1 MKASLLRALAL
12 VAITALALTGC
23 AKLPTDSEVKVGSD
37 IQSGL
42 TADYLYYSPSGPDE
56 AATQQEIINGFINA
70 ATGPQNDYQVAREY
84 LSRDLAAKWNPSA
97 ELLVGDSR
105 PVIEVFG
112 STEAT
117 VTFQAVARVDEL
129 GRYQE
134 LAPSISRILK
144 YSMIEEDGQ
153 WRINQAPDSIVL
165 VRPVFEVLFRS
176 YSLYFYDNQDRYLVP
191 DSRWFATRISTGT
204 RLVSAL
210 LAGPDYWL
218 TDAVN
223 SAFPTGTQLALD
235 SVTVDAGTAIVDLDA
250 SVNSTTVAQRQ
261 RMLVQLTS
269 TLTQLPNVF
278 SVQIKIDG
286 VLQNI
291 VNLPYQVSLAKNP
304 DPIVLTSDGFRQLS
318 TSAVPMKRASEA
330 AKDWQATEF
339 GINNQQTLLAL
350 TGPQGIAVTRLTGAN
365 SELTAIDYRGDL
377 LAPVIDPQG
386 LIWCQGASAD
396 SPLTAYDSTGKQV
409 FSTLGWLSQA
419 NHVAFSISREG
430 SRVAFLLNYEGQFRL
445 YVAAIVRDE
454 KGNPVAIS
462 VPVRMAKSE
471 LLTGSVSWIDETTVA
486 SISQSSG
493 SITSP
498 VYLQVGGQVKKLA
511 PVPSAQSVVS
521 SGIAAA
527 SYALDSKQE
536 LRILRSL
543 TWINIARD
551 ILAIHFAG

>member
-105 PVIEVFG
+105 PVIEVRG

-117 VTFQAVARVDEL
+117 VTFKAVARVDEL

-261 RMLVQLTS
+261 RMLVQLTA

-471 LLTGSVSWIDETTVA
+471 LLTGSVSWIDETTVS
-486 SISQSSG
+486 SISRSSG

>member
-42 TADYLYYSPSGPDE
+42 TADYLYYSPSGPDD

-105 PVIEVFG
+105 PVIEVMG

-117 VTFQAVARVDEL
+117 VTFKAVARVDEL

-134 LAPSISRILK
+134 LVPALSRVLK

-261 RMLVQLTS
+261 RMLVQLTA

-318 TSAVPMKRASEA
+318 TGAVPMKRASEA

-350 TGPQGIAVTRLTGAN
+350 KGPQGVAVTRLTGTSSN
-365 SELTAIDYRGDL
+365 LTAIDYRGDL

-386 LIWCQGASAD
+386 LIWCQGAAAD

-419 NHVAFSISREG
+419 DHVAFSISREG
-430 SRVAFLLNYEGQFRL
+430 SRVAFLLNYEGQVRL

-486 SISQSSG
+486 SISRSSG

>member
-105 PVIEVFG
+105 PVIEVLG

-117 VTFQAVARVDEL
+117 VTFKAVARVDEL

-134 LAPSISRILK
+134 LVPAISRILK

-250 SVNSTTVAQRQ
+250 SVHSTTVAQRQ
-261 RMLVQLTS
+261 RMLVQLTA

-386 LIWCQGASAD
+386 LIWCQGAAGD
-396 SPLTAYDSTGKQV
+396 SPLTAYDSNGKQV

-419 NHVAFSISREG
+419 DHVAFSISREG

-454 KGNPVAIS
+454 KGNPLAIS

-511 PVPSAQSVVS
+511 PLPSAQSVVS

-527 SYALDSKQE
+527 SYVLDSKQE

>member
-12 VAITALALTGC
+12 VAITALTLTGC
-23 AKLPTDSEVKVGSD
+23 AKLPTDSEVKVGTD

-42 TADYLYYSPSGPDE
+42 TTDYLYYSPSGPDE
-56 AATQQEIINGFINA
+56 AATQQEVISGFINA

-84 LSRDLAAKWNPSA
+84 LSGDLAAKWNPSA
-97 ELLVGDSR
+97 ELLVGDSK
-105 PVIEVFG
+105 PVIEMVG
-112 STEAT
+112 SSSAT
-117 VTFQAVARVDEL
+117 VTFKAVARVDEL

-134 LAPSISRILK
+134 LAPAISRVLK
-144 YSMIEEDGQ
+144 YSLVEENGQ
-153 WRINQAPDSIVL
+153 WRISQAPDSIIL
-165 VRPVFEVLFRS
+165 VRPVFDVLFRS

-191 DSRWFATRISTGT
+191 DSRWFATRISTST

-218 TDAVN
+218 TDAVD
-223 SAFPTGTQLALD
+223 SAFPTGTQLAID
-235 SVTVDAGTAIVDLDA
+235 SVTVDEGIAIVDLDA
-250 SVNSTTVAQRQ
+250 SVNSTTVGQRQ
-261 RMLVQLTS
+261 RMLVQLTA

-304 DPIVLTSDGFRQLS
+304 DPMVLTTDGFRQIS

-330 AKDWQATEF
+330 AKKWQATDF
-339 GINNQQTLLAL
+339 GVNNQQTLLAL
-350 TGPQGIAVTRLTGAN
+350 KGPKGVAVTRLTGTN
-365 SELTAIDYRGDL
+365 TDLEVIDYRGDL

-386 LIWCQGASAD
+386 LIWCQGAAAD
-396 SPLTAYDSTGKQV
+396 SPLTVYDSSGKQL

-419 NHVAFSISREG
+419 DHVAFSISREG
-430 SRVAFLLNYEGQFRL
+430 SRVAFLLNYEGQIRL
-445 YVAAIVRDE
+445 YVSAIERDE
-454 KGNPVAIS
+454 NGIPVAIS
-462 VPVRMAKSE
+462 VPVRMAKGE

-486 SISQSSG
+486 SIAQISG
-493 SITSP
+493 SLTYP
-498 VYLQVGGQVKKLA
+498 VYVQVGGQIKRLA
-511 PVPSAQSVVS
+511 SVTSAVSVVS
-521 SGIAAA
+521 SGSAAP
-527 SYALDSKQE
+527 SYVLDSKQE

-543 TWINIARD
+543 TWINIAKD

>member
-105 PVIEVFG
+105 PVIEVMG

-117 VTFQAVARVDEL
+117 VTFKAVARVDEL

-261 RMLVQLTS
+261 RMLVQLTA

-419 NHVAFSISREG
+419 NHVTFSISREG

-486 SISQSSG
+486 SISRSSG

>member
-105 PVIEVFG
+105 PVIEVMG

-117 VTFQAVARVDEL
+117 VTFKAVARVDEL

-330 AKDWQATEF
+330 AKDWQANEF

-419 NHVAFSISREG
+419 NHVTFSISREG

-486 SISQSSG
+486 SISRSSG

>member
-12 VAITALALTGC
+12 VAIAALTLTGC

-42 TADYLYYSPSGPDE
+42 TTDYLYYSPSGPDE
-56 AATQQEIINGFINA
+56 AATQQEVISGFINA

-105 PVIEVFG
+105 PVIEVLG
-112 STEAT
+112 STEANVT
-117 VTFQAVARVDEL
+117 VKAVARVDEL

-134 LAPSISRILK
+134 LVPSITRVLK
-144 YSMIEEDGQ
+144 YSMVEENGQ

-165 VRPVFEVLFRS
+165 VRPVFDVLFRS

-223 SAFPTGTQLALD
+223 SAFPTGTQLAID

-250 SVNSTTVAQRQ
+250 TVNSTTVAQRQ
-261 RMLVQLTS
+261 RMLVQLTA

-291 VNLPYQVSLAKNP
+291 ANLPYQVSLAKNP
-304 DPIVLTSDGFRQLS
+304 DPIVLTTDGFRQLS
-318 TSAVPMKRASEA
+318 TSAVPMK
-330 AKDWQATEF
+330 QATEAATRWGATDF
-339 GINNQQTLLAL
+339 GVNNQQTLLAL
-350 TGPQGIAVTRLTGAN
+350 KGPQGVAVTRLTGTSGN
-365 SELTAIDYRGDL
+365 LTAIDYRGDL

-386 LIWCQGASAD
+386 FIWCQGAAAES
-396 SPLTAYDSTGKQV
+396 SLTVYDSAGKQL

-419 NHVAFSISREG
+419 DHVAFSISREG
-430 SRVAFLLNYEGQFRL
+430 SRVAFLLNYEGQIRL
-445 YVAAIVRDE
+445 YVSAIVRNE
-454 KGNPVAIS
+454 TGIPVAIS

-471 LLTGSVSWIDETTVA
+471 LLTSSVSWIDETTVA
-486 SISQSSG
+486 SIVRTSG
-493 SITSP
+493 SLTYP

-511 PVPSAQSVVS
+511 PVTLAQSVVS
-521 SGIAAA
+521 SGTAAA
-527 SYALDSKQE
+527 SYVLDSQQE

-543 TWINIARD
+543 TWINIAKD

>member
-12 VAITALALTGC
+12 VAIAALTLTGC

-42 TADYLYYSPSGPDE
+42 TTDYLYYSPSGPDE
-56 AATQQEIINGFINA
+56 AATQQEVISGFINA

-105 PVIEVFG
+105 PVVEVLS
-112 STEAT
+112 STEANVT
-117 VTFQAVARVDEL
+117 VKAVARVDEL

-134 LAPSISRILK
+134 LVPSITRVLK
-144 YSMIEEDGQ
+144 YSMIEENGQ

-165 VRPVFEVLFRS
+165 VRPVFDVLFRS

-223 SAFPTGTQLALD
+223 SAFPTGTQLAID

-250 SVNSTTVAQRQ
+250 TVNSTTVAQRQ
-261 RMLVQLTS
+261 RMLVQLTA

-304 DPIVLTSDGFRQLS
+304 DPIVLTTDGFRQLS
-318 TSAVPMKRASEA
+318 TSAVPMK
-330 AKDWQATEF
+330 QATEAATRWGATDF
-339 GINNQQTLLAL
+339 GVNNQQTLLAL
-350 TGPQGIAVTRLTGAN
+350 KGPQGVAVTRLTGTSGN
-365 SELTAIDYRGDL
+365 LTAIDYRGDL

-386 LIWCQGASAD
+386 FIWCQGAAAES
-396 SPLTAYDSTGKQV
+396 SLTVYDSAGKQL

-419 NHVAFSISREG
+419 DHVAFSISREG
-430 SRVAFLLNYEGQFRL
+430 SRVAFLLNYEGQIRL
-445 YVAAIVRDE
+445 YVSAIVRNE
-454 KGNPVAIS
+454 TGIPVAIS

-471 LLTGSVSWIDETTVA
+471 DLTGSVSWIDETTVA
-486 SISQSSG
+486 SIVRTSG
-493 SITSP
+493 SLTYP

-511 PVPSAQSVVS
+511 PVTLAQSVVS
-521 SGIAAA
+521 SGTAAA
-527 SYALDSKQE
+527 SYVLDSQQE

-543 TWINIARD
+543 TWINIAKD

>member
-12 VAITALALTGC
+12 VAIAALTLTGC

-42 TADYLYYSPSGPDE
+42 TTDYLYYSPSGPDE
-56 AATQQEIINGFINA
+56 AATQQEVISGFINA

-105 PVIEVFG
+105 PVIEVLG
-112 STEAT
+112 STEANVT
-117 VTFQAVARVDEL
+117 VKAVARVDEL

-134 LAPSISRILK
+134 LVPSITRVLK
-144 YSMIEEDGQ
+144 YSMVEENGQ

-165 VRPVFEVLFRS
+165 VRPVFDVLFRS

-218 TDAVN
+218 TDAVS
-223 SAFPTGTQLALD
+223 SAFPTGTQLAID

-250 SVNSTTVAQRQ
+250 TVNSTTVAQRQ
-261 RMLVQLTS
+261 RMLVQLTA

-304 DPIVLTSDGFRQLS
+304 DPIVLTTDGFRQLS
-318 TSAVPMKRASEA
+318 TSAVPMK
-330 AKDWQATEF
+330 QATEAATRWGATDF
-339 GINNQQTLLAL
+339 GVNNQQTLLAL
-350 TGPQGIAVTRLTGAN
+350 KGPQGVAVTRLTGTSGN
-365 SELTAIDYRGDL
+365 LTAIDYRGDL

-386 LIWCQGASAD
+386 FIWCQGAAAES
-396 SPLTAYDSTGKQV
+396 SLTVYDSAGKQL

-419 NHVAFSISREG
+419 DHVAFSISREG
-430 SRVAFLLNYEGQFRL
+430 SRVAFLLNYEGQIRL
-445 YVAAIVRDE
+445 YVSAIVRNE
-454 KGNPVAIS
+454 TGIPVAIS

-471 LLTGSVSWIDETTVA
+471 DLTGSVSWIDETTVA
-486 SISQSSG
+486 SIVRTSG
-493 SITSP
+493 SLTYP

-511 PVPSAQSVVS
+511 PVTLAQSVVS
-521 SGIAAA
+521 SGTAAA
-527 SYALDSKQE
+527 SYVLDSQQE

-543 TWINIARD
+543 TWINIAKD

>member
-12 VAITALALTGC
+12 VAIAALALTGC

-105 PVIEVFG
+105 PVIEVMG

-117 VTFQAVARVDEL
+117 VTFKAVARVDEL

-261 RMLVQLTS
+261 RMLVQLTA

-486 SISQSSG
+486 SISRSSG

-521 SGIAAA
+521 SGVAAA

>member
-105 PVIEVFG
+105 PVIEVRG

-117 VTFQAVARVDEL
+117 VTFKAVARVDEL

-261 RMLVQLTS
+261 RMLVQLTA

-365 SELTAIDYRGDL
+365 SELTAVDYRGDL

-486 SISQSSG
+486 SISRSSG

>member
-12 VAITALALTGC
+12 MAIAALTLTGC

-42 TADYLYYSPSGPDE
+42 TTDYLYYSPSGPDE
-56 AATQQEIINGFINA
+56 AATQQEVISGFINA

-105 PVIEVFG
+105 PVIEVLG
-112 STEAT
+112 STEVNVT
-117 VTFQAVARVDEL
+117 VKAVARVDEL

-134 LAPSISRILK
+134 LVPSITRVLK
-144 YSMIEEDGQ
+144 YSMVEENGQ

-165 VRPVFEVLFRS
+165 VRPVFDVLFRS

-223 SAFPTGTQLALD
+223 SAFPTGTQLAID

-250 SVNSTTVAQRQ
+250 TVNSTTVAQRQ
-261 RMLVQLTS
+261 RMLVQLTA

-304 DPIVLTSDGFRQLS
+304 DPIVLTTDGFRQLS
-318 TSAVPMKRASEA
+318 TSAVPMK
-330 AKDWQATEF
+330 QATEAASRWGATDF
-339 GINNQQTLLAL
+339 GVNNQQTLLAL
-350 TGPQGIAVTRLTGAN
+350 KGPQGVAVTRLTGTSGN
-365 SELTAIDYRGDL
+365 LTAIDYRGDL

-386 LIWCQGASAD
+386 FVWCQGAAAE
-396 SPLTAYDSTGKQV
+396 SPLTVYDSAGKQL

-419 NHVAFSISREG
+419 DHVAFSISREG
-430 SRVAFLLNYEGQFRL
+430 SRVAFLLNYEGQIRL
-445 YVAAIVRDE
+445 YVSAIVRNE
-454 KGNPVAIS
+454 TGIPVAIS

-471 LLTGSVSWIDETTVA
+471 NLTGSVSWIDETTVA
-486 SISQSSG
+486 SIVRTSG
-493 SITSP
+493 SLTYP

-511 PVPSAQSVVS
+511 PVTLAQSVVS
-521 SGIAAA
+521 SGTAAA
-527 SYALDSKQE
+527 SYVLDSQQE

-543 TWINIARD
+543 TWINIAKD

>member
-1 MKASLLRALAL
+1 
-12 VAITALALTGC
+12 
-23 AKLPTDSEVKVGSD
+23 
-37 IQSGL
+37 
-42 TADYLYYSPSGPDE
+42 
-56 AATQQEIINGFINA
+56 
-70 ATGPQNDYQVAREY
+70 
-84 LSRDLAAKWNPSA
+84 
-97 ELLVGDSR
+97 
-105 PVIEVFG
+105 
-112 STEAT
+112 
-117 VTFQAVARVDEL
+117 
-129 GRYQE
+129 
-134 LAPSISRILK
+134 
-144 YSMIEEDGQ
+144 
-153 WRINQAPDSIVL
+153 VL

-261 RMLVQLTS
+261 RMLVQLTA

-551 ILAIHFAG
+551 VLAIHFAG